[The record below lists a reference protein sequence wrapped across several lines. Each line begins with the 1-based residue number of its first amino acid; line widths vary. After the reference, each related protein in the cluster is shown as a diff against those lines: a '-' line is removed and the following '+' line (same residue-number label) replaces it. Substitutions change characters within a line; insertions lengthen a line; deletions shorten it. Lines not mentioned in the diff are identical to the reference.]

1 MKKLLNESYS
11 FTTIEM
17 FIHCLA
23 WGLLFFTPFILF
35 ERGMDIQIP
44 DDFLFKLHSILPIEF
59 IILFYLNYLFFIP
72 QFLFKPGKLNKSIFI
87 LVNIIVIFLKNS
99 FVHFYYIPHYIT
111 PEVLDLVQQDIG
123 VLKPENDFLSPFL
136 RDIFFS
142 VTIVFITIIIKIALR
157 TKREQYIS
165 SLADKARMEA
175 EIKNLRCQLS
185 PHFMLNT
192 LNNIY
197 ALIEF
202 DQKKAQEAVKNLSI
216 LLRHMIYN
224 TNDNEEKLSNLV
236 KIVHQY
242 VNLMRLRFSK
252 EVEIEEDYDVKENN
266 GIKIAHMLII
276 PLIENAFKH
285 GVSPS
290 KKSII
295 RIKIKEISDKEM
307 YYCISNTNHSKKDTN
322 RSDSGIGL
330 ENLARRLELLYP
342 GQHIW
347 EKTENEE
354 WYVSKIIIRKQ

>member
-11 FTTIEM
+11 FSTIEM

-35 ERGMDIQIP
+35 ERGIDIQIP

-59 IILFYLNYLFFIP
+59 IILFYFNYLFFIP

-99 FVHFYYIPHYIT
+99 FVHFYYIPHFIT

-142 VTIVFITIIIKIALR
+142 VAIVFITIIIKISLR
-157 TKREQYIS
+157 AKREQYIS
-165 SLADKARMEA
+165 SLAAKARMEA

-266 GIKIAHMLII
+266 EIKIAHMLII
-276 PLIENAFKH
+276 PLVENAFKH

-307 YYCISNTNHSKKDTN
+307 YYCISNTNHAKKDTN

-330 ENLARRLELLYP
+330 ENLARRLKLLYP